1 MSSFKITKQVK
12 RKTKLSA
19 KVLTKLMLILTVV
32 FILLAIAF
40 TTGYMMFAF
49 LFAALYLLFSTQ
61 VDREYE
67 YNFENGILTIDVIKG
82 KRRRKTVHTLN
93 MKDLEVLAPNWHDA
107 VARYRKNGG
116 SEKLPKY
123 DYTSYDEDIPYY
135 TMIIME
141 DKKKIKL
148 LLDLDGEMLDLIKR
162 VYPQKVYLQ

>member
-19 KVLTKLMLILTVV
+19 KVLTKMMLILTVV
-32 FILLAIAF
+32 FILLAVAF

-49 LFAALYLLFSTQ
+49 LFAALYLLFSAQT
-61 VDREYE
+61 DREYE

-82 KRRRKTVHTLN
+82 KRRRKTAHTLN

-123 DYTSYDEDIPYY
+123 DYTSYDEDVPYY

-141 DKKKIKL
+141 DQKKIKL

>member
-82 KRRRKTVHTLN
+82 KRRRKTAHTLN

-123 DYTSYDEDIPYY
+123 DYTSYDEDVPYY

-141 DKKKIKL
+141 DQKKIKL